1 MATLEEKISK
11 AKESAMKKAEKDGLN
26 EDAANKLVAEAVAKV
41 QKAWDEEERK
51 KAEQPKKYTVKVTN
65 NPKFCGIG
73 AGGVQFANGEA
84 KITSDRMAAWFKE
97 HEGYEVIEQ

>member
-41 QKAWDEEERK
+41 QKAWDEDKQNFEEDK
-51 KAEQPKKYTVKVTN
+51 
-65 NPKFCGIG
+65 
-73 AGGVQFANGEA
+73 
-84 KITSDRMAAWFKE
+84 S
-97 HEGYEVIEQ
+97 